1 MRSISMNITEAN
13 TKGDISCKLTE
24 MLTKGCRR
32 VEVGRQLVAKPF
44 CTKLHFLPRFLKTLQ
59 NVLVEPAQ
67 LLLQVEDPAVVEV
80 KVEETSGGGR
90 QVAVGGQVT
99 HQAESLLTWEAGEEE
114 MVFM

>member
-44 CTKLHFLPRFLKTLQ
+44 FSQSYIF
-59 NVLVEPAQ
+59 
-67 LLLQVEDPAVVEV
+67 
-80 KVEETSGGGR
+80 
-90 QVAVGGQVT
+90 
-99 HQAESLLTWEAGEEE
+99 SLRI
-114 MVFM
+114 

>member
-44 CTKLHFLPRFLKTLQ
+44 CTKLHFLPQ
-59 NVLVEPAQ
+59 NLNQAPKCPGRTCPAP
-67 LLLQVEDPAVVEV
+67 PA
-80 KVEETSGGGR
+80 S
-90 QVAVGGQVT
+90 
-99 HQAESLLTWEAGEEE
+99 
-114 MVFM
+114 